1 MDVMRKETPAGTTP
15 AGAGDGTSTPPPA
28 VAPPAEKRRRGP
40 WPMVAGAVVAVA
52 LSGSMLVFG
61 LNQQSAASDWKAKAD
76 TSAQLLET
84 ARTDLTVARTESDA
98 AKAAR
103 DTALGETATVRADL
117 GRITSQRDQMRAQLV
132 AGKSVL
138 AGLDDCIDD
147 HDGLIA
153 AFVDFLNGVGTQTA
167 LQNAI
172 NTHDTHCA
180 AAYATAQQWFNAVSA
195 LGV

>member
-76 TSAQLLET
+76 TSAELLET

-98 AKAAR
+98 AKASR
-103 DTALGETATVRADL
+103 DTARGETATVRADL
-117 GRITSQRDQMRAQLV
+117 GRITSKYDCLLGANLHGDAPCDRHVLVKRLRASRP
-132 AGKSVL
+132 ATDSVIS
-138 AGLDDCIDD
+138 ACGRSP
-147 HDGLIA
+147 
-153 AFVDFLNGVGTQTA
+153 
-167 LQNAI
+167 
-172 NTHDTHCA
+172 
-180 AAYATAQQWFNAVSA
+180 VSEP
-195 LGV
+195 